1 MNKKE
6 KILSSAL
13 ELFANYGYNG
23 VSTNKIAKEA
33 GVSEGLIFRH
43 FKNKE
48 GLLNDILQLA
58 FEKAAN
64 IYEHIIVEENP
75 KQVLRKTIIMPFQV
89 EKSEYDFWKLQFKLK
104 WELEISGQEKMQPL
118 LDKLTWA
125 FEQLGYNQPEEEA
138 QILQYVTE
146 SISAGILKEGIQT
159 QQQLKGFLLKKYDV

>member
-64 IYEHIIVEENP
+64 IYEHIIVEEDP

-118 LDKLTWA
+118 LDKL
-125 FEQLGYNQPEEEA
+125 
-138 QILQYVTE
+138 
-146 SISAGILKEGIQT
+146 
-159 QQQLKGFLLKKYDV
+159 